1 MTTQFCKMQ
10 FARNFVLV
18 LAFSLAVPLLHAS
31 TLSNGGSV
39 APSPLFPT
47 GILEAM
53 TSGTISTPTFTA
65 NYTQWVYSDPGNTWC
80 TGCLDFVYQFTNHGP
95 DINARYTMFD
105 FSNGTNWSLDVGTDP
120 FGLHDPTSI
129 DRSMS
134 GSVVGFNY
142 TPGDE
147 ILPGE
152 TTPLLVIET
161 NAHHFDFNG
170 FLSAQDGTAGFA
182 PAYEPANAPAT
193 TPEPS
198 SLGLLGSGLM
208 VVGGFWRKLRFGV
221 RG

>member
-10 FARNFVLV
+10 FARNLVLV
-18 LAFSLAVPLLHAS
+18 LAFSLAVPMLHAS
-31 TLSNGGSV
+31 TLSDGGSV
-39 APSPLFPT
+39 APSPLFPG

-53 TSGTISTPTFTA
+53 TSGTIITPTFTT

-80 TGCLDFVYQFTNHGP
+80 SGCLDFVYQFTDLGP
-95 DINARYTMFD
+95 DINARYTMSD
-105 FSNGTNWSLDVGTDP
+105 FANGSNWSLDVGTNP
-120 FGLHDPTSI
+120 FGLHDPTNI

-142 TPGDE
+142 NPGDE

-161 NAHHFDFNG
+161 NARNFNFNG
-170 FLSAQDGTAGFA
+170 FLSAQDGTAGSA
-182 PAYEPANAPAT
+182 RAYEPAAV
-193 TPEPS
+193 PEPS

-208 VVGGFWRKLRFGV
+208 VVGGFWRKLRLG
-221 RG
+221 RRS